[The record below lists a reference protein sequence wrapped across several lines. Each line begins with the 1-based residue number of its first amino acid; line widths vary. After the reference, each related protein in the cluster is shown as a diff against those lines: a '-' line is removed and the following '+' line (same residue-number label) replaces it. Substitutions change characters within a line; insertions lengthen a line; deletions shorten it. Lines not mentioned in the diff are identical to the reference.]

1 MTKEKKLEKQ
11 KRGVELLAPAGT
23 KEAFI
28 AAVENGAGAVYLAG
42 TQFGARAGADNFDE
56 ENLRWAVR
64 FAHLRGVRVHVTVN
78 TIVRDE
84 ELEGLAA
91 YLRFLDRIDVDAIL
105 VQDLGVARLAR
116 RVAPKLPLHASTQMS
131 VHNLA
136 GVQALK
142 ELGFSRV
149 VLAREVPLADIRAIC
164 AASDIEIEVFMHGAL
179 CVCYSGQCLMSS
191 MIGGR
196 SGNRGRCA
204 QPCRLPYTMVDENG
218 ENALEGRAGK
228 YLLSPRDLNTIDLI
242 PALLEAGV
250 ASLKIEGRMK
260 RPEYV
265 ATVVRT
271 YRQAI
276 DRCERGEA
284 YMVSDAQR
292 DALTQV
298 FNRDFTTAYLE
309 KNQGKNMMSDRRPNN
324 RGLLVGRVVSY
335 DRETGKVCLH
345 LSRPLAV
352 GDQVDFWVKVG
363 GRVAATIGAMQDGD
377 GNTLQRGEAG
387 QDVFFSVP
395 SRVHPH
401 DRAFKVYDA
410 ALMERAKET
419 FASGAP
425 VRRIPLRVRAVAAV
439 GAPLRLYAED
449 ADGNRAEAQTAFIGE
464 TAKKRPLTAETL
476 QKQIARLGTS
486 VFALEQLDCDIRGEV
501 MVPMSEI
508 NEARRALVEALE
520 EKRLAPFHRREAVP
534 TANWQDEGTRRRPP
548 QPARLMAAVET
559 LEQAEAAV
567 RGGADG
573 LLYGGE
579 SYRHHFFT
587 KEDYQRV
594 WQFARAHHVR
604 IDFDTPRVVR
614 MAWQP
619 HFEQMLAAWQ
629 ACPPD
634 AVHVHSLSTLAIV
647 RRKTDFALHADYSL
661 ISFNHLTLDFLKD
674 YGVAEATLS
683 PELNVKQIAELA
695 PRAALPLS
703 AIAYGRLELMISAY
717 CAAGAF
723 LGNVDK
729 GKCTQPCLGRHFSL
743 EDRKGARFPL
753 AMDQYCH
760 MHVLNSKTLTMLAHV
775 MAFREWGVKTLR
787 LLLKDRTPEEV
798 ERVTR
803 DFVRAMKLR
812 EPVSEQEQ
820 AWLERAEGQDFT
832 RGHYY
837 RGVL

>member
-1 MTKEKKLEKQ
+1 MENE

-23 KEAFI
+23 KEALI

-42 TQFGARAGADNFDE
+42 SQFGARASADNFDE

-64 FAHLRGVRVHVTVN
+64 FAHLRGVRINVTVN

-84 ELEGLAA
+84 ELDGLVD
-91 YLRFLDRIDVDAIL
+91 YLRFLDSIDVDAIL

-116 RVAPKLPLHASTQMS
+116 RVAPNLALHASTQMS
-131 VHNLA
+131 VHSLA
-136 GVQALK
+136 GVQAMK

-149 VLAREVPLADIRAIC
+149 VLAREVPLVDIRTIC
-164 AASDIEIEVFMHGAL
+164 SSCDIEIEVFMHGAL
-179 CVCYSGQCLMSS
+179 CVCYSGQCFMSS

-204 QPCRLPYTMVDENG
+204 QPCRLPYAMVDENG
-218 ENALEGRAGK
+218 ENVLEGKAGK
-228 YLLSPRDLNTIDLI
+228 YLLSPRDLNTIDHIPELI
-242 PALLEAGV
+242 EAGIT
-250 ASLKIEGRMK
+250 SLKIEGRMK

-276 DRCERGEA
+276 DRYERGEDYA
-284 YMVSDAQR
+284 VSDAQH

-335 DRETGKVCLH
+335 DWKTGKVCLH

-352 GDQVDFWVKVG
+352 GDQMDFWVKVG
-363 GRVAATIGAMQDGD
+363 GRVAATIGAMQDRD
-377 GNTLQRGEAG
+377 GNALQRGEAG
-387 QDVFFSVP
+387 QEVIFSVP

-419 FASGAP
+419 FTSGAP
-425 VRRIPLRVRAVAAV
+425 VRRIPLRVRAVAAI
-439 GAPLRLYAED
+439 GEPLRLAGED
-449 ADGNRAEAQTAFIGE
+449 ADGNHAEAQTAFIGE
-464 TAKKRPLTAETL
+464 AAKKRPLTEETL

-486 VFALEQLDCDIRGEV
+486 VFELEQLDCEIRGDV

-520 EKRLAPFHRREAVP
+520 EKRLEPFHRREAVP
-534 TANWQDEGTRRRPP
+534 TDGWQDERERRQPP
-548 QPARLMAAVET
+548 KPARLMAAVET

-567 RGGADG
+567 HGGADG

-579 SYRHHFFT
+579 SYQHYFFT
-587 KEDYQRV
+587 KEDYQEV

-629 ACPPD
+629 DCPPD
-634 AVHVHSLSTLAIV
+634 AVHVHNISTLAIV
-647 RRKTDFALHADYSL
+647 RRQTDFALHADFSL
-661 ISFNHLTLDFLKD
+661 ISFNYLTLDFLKE

-683 PELNVKQIAELA
+683 PELNAKQIAELV
-695 PRAALPLS
+695 PRSALPLS
-703 AIAYGRLELMISAY
+703 AIAYGRLELMVSEY
-717 CAAGAF
+717 CVAGAF
-723 LGNVDK
+723 LGGVDK

-760 MHVLNSKTLTMLAHV
+760 MHVLNSKTLTMLAHA
-775 MAFREWGVKTLR
+775 MEFRDWGVRTLR
-787 LLLKDRTPEEV
+787 LLLKERTPAEV

-803 DFVRAMKLR
+803 DFVHAMKLR
-812 EPVSEQEQ
+812 EPIPEKEQ